1 MKHPFRCCF
10 TCTHWNNMRGR
21 RKGKAYCFK
30 WRLSGKDAP
39 YGDHVCVDW
48 EKRANARVPK
58 TEETVSQ

>member
-1 MKHPFRCCF
+1 
-10 TCTHWNNMRGR
+10 MRGR

-58 TEETVSQ
+58 NRGANETQEAQAPMLQADD